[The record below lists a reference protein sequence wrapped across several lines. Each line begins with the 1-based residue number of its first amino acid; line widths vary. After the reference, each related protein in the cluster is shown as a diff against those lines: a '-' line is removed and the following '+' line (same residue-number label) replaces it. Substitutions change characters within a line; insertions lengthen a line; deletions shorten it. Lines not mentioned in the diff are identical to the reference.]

1 MIQAAAT
8 MAALAIPLGDWLM
21 PAGAAVGAATALL
34 IRARRAKRDGPRRD
48 GKPTRGA
55 TTR

>member
-1 MIQAAAT
+1 

-21 PAGAAVGAATALL
+21 PAGAVVGAATALL
-34 IRARRAKRDGPRRD
+34 IRARRAKRDGPPARD